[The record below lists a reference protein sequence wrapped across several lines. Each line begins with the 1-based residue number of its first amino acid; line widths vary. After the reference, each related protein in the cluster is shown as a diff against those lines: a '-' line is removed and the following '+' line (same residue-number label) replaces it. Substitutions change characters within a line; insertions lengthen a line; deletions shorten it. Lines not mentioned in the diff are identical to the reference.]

1 MLRVRFLFLGR
12 VNMLSSNQRL
22 LRHSRRSA
30 SRHVT
35 PTLRQ
40 AFITQWRVIYALMMR
55 EIHTRYGREN
65 IGFLWVIGEP
75 ILFCAGV
82 AIVWT
87 AIRPSHEHGLQMT
100 AMVVTGYVPLTM
112 WRHVVFRSIKA
123 YEVNSSLLFHQ
134 LVTPF
139 DINIAR
145 STLEIFGTILAG
157 ALVFFGSEA
166 LGYMPAPQNWW
177 LIYVGVLFLVYFC
190 YGFALIIA
198 ALSERSELLE
208 KAVGILTYV
217 SLPLTGAFVMTE
229 WIPARYQFILEY
241 SPLANCVEMIRS
253 GEFGIAVVPHYS
265 VSFLFAYCTL
275 QLLIGLYMTQ
285 RIRPYI
291 KIS

>member
-1 MLRVRFLFLGR
+1 MPSSDHKTSLR
-12 VNMLSSNQRL
+12 
-22 LRHSRRSA
+22 SRRSA
-30 SRHVT
+30 SRHVS
-35 PTLRQ
+35 PTLKQ
-40 AFITQWRVIYALMMR
+40 AFVTQWRVIHALMMR

-75 ILFCAGV
+75 IMFCAGV

-134 LVTPF
+134 LVSPF
-139 DINIAR
+139 DIIMSR

-157 ALVFFGSEA
+157 ALVFFGAEA
-166 LGYMPAPQNWW
+166 LGYMKPPENWA
-177 LIYVGVLFLVYFC
+177 LIYGGVAFLVYFC
-190 YGFALIIA
+190 YGFSLIIA
-198 ALSERSELLE
+198 ALSELSELLE

-217 SLPLTGAFVMTE
+217 SLPLTGAFVMTN
-229 WIPARYQFILEY
+229 WIPPRYQWILEA
-241 SPLANCVEMIRS
+241 SPLANCVEMIRA
-253 GEFGIAVVPHYS
+253 GEFGMAVVPHYYIFYMLS
-265 VSFLFAYCTL
+265 YCTL
-275 QLLIGLYMTQ
+275 QLVVGLYMTQ

-291 KIS
+291 ELV

>member
-1 MLRVRFLFLGR
+1 MP
-12 VNMLSSNQRL
+12 SSNQRVS
-22 LRHSRRSA
+22 RHGRRSA
-30 SRHVT
+30 ARHVT

-40 AFITQWRVIYALMMR
+40 AFATQWRVIYALMMR

-100 AMVVTGYVPLTM
+100 AMIVTGYVPLTM
-112 WRHVVFRSIKA
+112 WRHVVMRSVKA

-139 DINIAR
+139 DINVAR

-157 ALVFFGSEA
+157 ALVFFGSEI

-177 LIYVGVLFLVYFC
+177 LVYVGVFFLVYFC
-190 YGFALIIA
+190 YGFALIVA
-198 ALSERSELLE
+198 ALSELSELLE

-217 SLPLTGAFVMTE
+217 SLPLTGAFAMTE

-241 SPLANCVEMIRS
+241 SPLANCIEMIRS

-265 VSFLFAYCTL
+265 ILFLLASCTL
-275 QLLIGLYMTQ
+275 QFLVGLYMTQ
-285 RIRPYI
+285 RIRPHI

>member
-1 MLRVRFLFLGR
+1 MP
-12 VNMLSSNQRL
+12 SSNQR
-22 LRHSRRSA
+22 HGRRSA
-30 SRHVT
+30 SRHVR
-35 PTLRQ
+35 PTLGQ
-40 AFITQWRVIYALMMR
+40 AFVTQWRVIYALMMR

-139 DINIAR
+139 DINVAR

-157 ALVFFGSEA
+157 AIVFFGSEV
-166 LGYMPAPQNWW
+166 LGYMPAPQDWW
-177 LIYVGVLFLVYFC
+177 LIYVGVIFLVYFC
-190 YGFALIIA
+190 YGFALVVA

-208 KAVGILTYV
+208 KVIGLLTYV
-217 SLPLTGAFVMTE
+217 TLPLTGVFSMTE
-229 WIPARYQFILEY
+229 WLPARYQFILEY

-265 VSFLFAYCTL
+265 VSFLMSYCTL
-275 QLLIGLYMTQ
+275 QFLVGIYMTQ

-291 KIS
+291 KLS

>member
-1 MLRVRFLFLGR
+1 MH
-12 VNMLSSNQRL
+12 SSNNL
-22 LRHSRRSA
+22 KKIHNRRSA
-30 SRHVT
+30 ARHVS

-40 AFITQWRVIYALMMR
+40 AFLTQLRVIHALMMR

-87 AIRPSHEHGLQMT
+87 AIRPSHEHGLRMT

-112 WRHVVFRSIKA
+112 WRHVVFRSVKA
-123 YEVNSSLLFHQ
+123 YQVNSSLLFHQ
-134 LVTPF
+134 LVTPL

-157 ALVFFGSEA
+157 AIVFFGSEL
-166 LGYMPAPQNWW
+166 LGYVQAPQSWG
-177 LIYVGVLFLVYFC
+177 LIYVGVAFLVYFC
-190 YGFALIIA
+190 YGFALIVA
-198 ALSERSELLE
+198 ALSERADIME
-208 KAVGILTYV
+208 KAVSILTYV
-217 SLPLTGAFVMTE
+217 SLPLTGAFIMTE
-229 WIPARYQFILEY
+229 WVPPRYQFILEY
-241 SPLANCVEMIRS
+241 SPLANCIEMIRA

-265 VSFLFAYCTL
+265 ISFLFVYCTL
-275 QLLIGLYMTQ
+275 QLMIGLYMTH

-291 KIS
+291 ELA